1 MGRRPSALRSSTS
14 SSSRPRPAFALFAWS
29 VTAPDTTG
37 WLASFENELV
47 RQYEVIDHAAD
58 SHDLIRV
65 QGARV
70 NNLKDVSV
78 EIPKRR
84 LTAFTGVSGSGKS
97 SLVFGTIA
105 AESQRLINE
114 TYSAFVQGFMPTLAR
129 PEVDVLDGLTTAI
142 IVDQERMGVDARST
156 VGTATDANAM
166 LRILFSRL
174 GKPQIGSPNAF
185 SFNVPSVKASGAIT
199 IERGAKRTVKAT
211 FNRTGGM
218 CPRCEG
224 RGSVTDF
231 DLSQLYDESKSL
243 NQGAL
248 TIPGYSM
255 DGWYGRIF
263 RGCGFFDPDKPI
275 GKFKKKELDA
285 LLHKEPTKIKVEGI
299 NLTYE
304 GLIPKI
310 RKSFLAKDVDALQ
323 PHVRAFVERAVTFAT
338 CPECDGTRLSKEAR
352 SSKIKGINIADACA
366 MQISDLAKWVGGVR
380 QRSVAPLL
388 EALQHNLDSFAEI
401 GLGYL
406 SLDRP
411 SGTLSGG
418 EAQRVKMIR
427 QLGSSLTDV
436 TYVFDE
442 PTIGLHP
449 HDIERMNELLLQL
462 RDKGNTVLVVEHK
475 PEAIAIADHVV
486 DLGPRAG
493 SEGGEVVFEGS
504 VEGLRD
510 SDTITGQHLDDR
522 ASLKPSVREPS
533 GALEVRGAG
542 THNLRDVDVDIP
554 LGALVVVTGVAGSGK
569 SSLIDGSVTGRDGVV
584 SVDQTAIRGSRRSNP
599 ATYTK
604 LLDPIRKAFAKAN
617 GVKPGLF
624 SANSEGACPNC
635 NGAGVIY
642 TDLAMMAGVA
652 STCEECDGKRFQ
664 AAVLEYKFGGR
675 DISEVLAMSVGEAE
689 EFFGG
694 GKAAIPAA
702 DKILQRLADVGLGYL
717 NIGQPLTTLSG
728 GERQRLKLATRM
740 ADKGDVYVLDE
751 PTTGLHLADVEQLL
765 SLLDRLVDSGKSVI
779 VIEHHQAVM
788 AHADWIIDLG
798 PGAGHDG
805 GRIVFEGTPT
815 DLVAAR
821 STLTGEH
828 LADYVSSAG

>member
-1 MGRRPSALRSSTS
+1 MSMATRTDTQSPALH
-14 SSSRPRPAFALFAWS
+14 
-29 VTAPDTTG
+29 V
-37 WLASFENELV
+37 
-47 RQYEVIDHAAD
+47 AD
-58 SHDLIRV
+58 SHGLIRV

-84 LTAFTGVSGSGKS
+84 LTVFTGVSGSGKS

-129 PEVDVLDGLTTAI
+129 PEVDLLEGLTTAI
-142 IVDQERMGVDARST
+142 IVDQERMGANSRST

-166 LRILFSRL
+166 LRIVFSRL
-174 GKPQIGSPNAF
+174 GEPSAGPSF
-185 SFNVPSVKASGAIT
+185 HYSFNLPAGA
-199 IERGAKRTVKAT
+199 
-211 FNRTGGM
+211 

-224 RGSVTDF
+224 MGSVTDL
-231 DLSQLYDESKSL
+231 DLTQLYDESKSL
-243 NQGAL
+243 AEGAI
-248 TIPGYSM
+248 TIPGYNAG
-255 DGWYGRIF
+255 GWNMRLYKDS
-263 RGCGFFDPDKPI
+263 GFLDPKKPI
-275 GKFKKKELDA
+275 RDYTDTELHDF
-285 LLHKEPTKIKVEGI
+285 LHREPTRMKINNI
-299 NLTYE
+299 NMTYE
-304 GLIPKI
+304 GLIP
-310 RKSFLAKDVDALQ
+310 RVTKSFLSKDKEAMQ
-323 PHVRAFVERAVTFAT
+323 PHIRAFVDRAVTFTA
-338 CPECDGTRLSKEAR
+338 CPDCGGSRLSQAAR
-352 SSKIKGINIADACA
+352 SSKIEGINIADACA
-366 MQISDLAKWVGGVR
+366 MQISDLAEWVRGVDEP
-380 QRSVAPLL
+380 SVAPLL
-388 EALQHNLDSFAEI
+388 TALQHTLDSFVEI

-411 SGTLSGG
+411 TGTLSGG

-427 QLGSSLTDV
+427 HLGSSLTDV

-449 HDIERMNELLLQL
+449 HDIRRMNDLLLRL

-493 SEGGEVVFEGS
+493 TEGGEVVFEGT
-504 VEGLRD
+504 VQGLRA
-510 SDTITGQHLDDR
+510 SGTLTGRHLDDR
-522 ASLKPSVREPS
+522 ASLKSSVRTPS
-533 GALEVRGAG
+533 GVLEVCGASA
-542 THNLRDVDVDIP
+542 HNLQDVDVDIP
-554 LGALVVVTGVAGSGK
+554 LGVMVVLTGVAGSGK
-569 SSLIDGSVTGRDGVV
+569 SSLIQGSVSGRDGVV
-584 SVDQTAIRGSRRSNP
+584 SVDQAPIRGSRRSNP
-599 ATYTK
+599 ATYTG

-617 GVKPGLF
+617 GVKPALF

-652 STCEECDGKRFQ
+652 TTCEECEGKRFQ
-664 AAVLEYKFGGR
+664 ASVLEYHLGGR
-675 DISEVLAMSVGEAE
+675 DISEVLAISVTEAQ
-689 EFFGG
+689 EFFGAG
-694 GKAAIPAA
+694 EARTPAA
-702 DKILQRLADVGLGYL
+702 HKILARMADVGLGYL
-717 NIGQPLTTLSG
+717 SLGQPLTTLSG
-728 GERQRLKLATRM
+728 GERQRLKLATHM
-740 ADKGDVYVLDE
+740 AGKGGVYVLDE

-765 SLLDRLVDSGKSVI
+765 GLLDRLADSGKSVI

-805 GRIVFEGTPT
+805 GRIVFEGTPA

-828 LADYVSSAG
+828 LAAYVGT

>member
-1 MGRRPSALRSSTS
+1 VSAGHRRPHD
-14 SSSRPRPAFALFAWS
+14 
-29 VTAPDTTG
+29 V
-37 WLASFENELV
+37 
-47 RQYEVIDHAAD
+47 EVAD

-65 QGARV
+65 HGARV

-78 EIPKRR
+78 ELPKRR
-84 LTAFTGVSGSGKS
+84 LTVFTGVSGSGKS

-142 IVDQERMGVDARST
+142 IVDQERMGANSRST

-174 GKPQIGSPNAF
+174 GQPHIGSAQAF
-185 SFNVPSVKASGAIT
+185 SFNVASISGAGAVT
-199 IERGAKRTVKAT
+199 LERAGRTVKERRS
-211 FNRTGGM
+211 FSITGGM

-224 RGSVTDF
+224 MGSVTDF
-231 DLSQLYDESKSL
+231 GLSALYDDSRSL

-263 RGCGFFDPDKPI
+263 RSSGFFDPDKPI
-275 GKFKKKELDA
+275 RQYTKRELHD
-285 LLHKEPTKIKVEGI
+285 LLHKEPTKIKVDGI

-304 GLIPKI
+304 GLIPRI
-310 RKSFLAKDVDALQ
+310 QKSFLSKDVDGLQ
-323 PHVRAFVERAVTFAT
+323 PHIRAFVERAVTFTT

-352 SSKIKGINIADACA
+352 SSKIKGKSIADVCS
-366 MQISDLAKWVGGVR
+366 MQISDLAGWVR
-380 QRSVAPLL
+380 DLDEPSVAPLL
-388 EALQHNLDSFAEI
+388 TGLQHLFDSFAEI

-418 EAQRVKMIR
+418 EAQRTKMIR
-427 QLGSSLTDV
+427 HLGSSLTDV

-442 PTIGLHP
+442 PTIGMHP
-449 HDIERMNELLLQL
+449 HDIQRMNGLLLRL

-486 DLGPRAG
+486 DLGPGAG
-493 SEGGEVVFEGS
+493 TAGGSVVFEGT
-504 VEGLRD
+504 VEGLRT
-510 SDTITGQHLDDR
+510 SGTLTGRHLDDR
-522 ASLKPSVREPS
+522 ASLKPSVRTPS
-533 GALEVRGAG
+533 RVLEVRGAS

-554 LGALVVVTGVAGSGK
+554 LGVLVVVTGVAGSGK
-569 SSLIDGSVTGRDGVV
+569 SSLIHGSVSGRDGVV
-584 SVDQTAIRGSRRSNP
+584 PVDQTAIRGSRRSNP
-599 ATYTK
+599 ATYTG

-617 GVKPGLF
+617 GVKPALF
-624 SANSEGACPNC
+624 SPNSEGACPNC

-652 STCEECDGKRFQ
+652 TTCEECEGKRFE
-664 AAVLEYKFGGR
+664 ASVLEHHLGGR
-675 DISEVLAMSVGEAE
+675 DISEVLAMPVNEAE
-689 EFFGG
+689 EFFGAG
-694 GKAAIPAA
+694 EARTPAA
-702 DKILQRLADVGLGYL
+702 HTILGRLADVGLGYL
-717 NIGQPLTTLSG
+717 KLGQPLTTLSG

-740 ADKGDVYVLDE
+740 AEKGGVYVLDE
-751 PTTGLHLADVEQLL
+751 PTSGLHLADVEQLL
-765 SLLDRLVDSGKSVI
+765 GLLDRLVDSGKSVI

-805 GRIVFEGTPT
+805 GRIVFEGTPA

-821 STLTGEH
+821 STLTGQH
-828 LADYVSSAG
+828 LAAYVDRSGIEKQGSPRRG